1 MNNNITST
9 PHASVRVLT
18 NRNTTMNR
26 VHGDTNR
33 SEVKRKKVSRK
44 PSGAN
49 N

>member
-26 VHGDTNR
+26 VHGDTNQ
-33 SEVKRKKVSRK
+33 SEGKRKKVSRK